1 MIPVRRASFLSAVFA
16 LSFCAVSFCAAWP
29 AAAGLPELRAAW
41 RSAGTEAQYKTVAL
55 ELIRFR
61 KERYAKTPEV
71 DYMIAT
77 SLCRIAGREA
87 DAIKVFDWILE
98 NYELGADFEIVA
110 NEKAACGQQAAPQQ
124 VAFAILPAQGGAA
137 GVHGKLY
144 FWLDPNAV
152 AVGVQPIAFVRSID
166 GADLKARLFPRD
178 QVDAAVAAAKARLG
192 AGFSVTGTSHF
203 VLVTSSG
210 QGSQQL
216 KEVAA
221 KLEQFMAFYSEAYG
235 LRLPSHL
242 VTVYMVPGVK
252 DMKKTA
258 DKLHGL
264 DLPAPVIGY
273 SFREDLS
280 MVAIIPGKEI
290 GTLAHELFHLMVR
303 DQHGDIPPWLEEGI
317 ASLYEVSN
325 VSGKYLP
332 PKPSQADDTEA
343 APVVDVGSPPM
354 VGSRLA
360 VAGVP
365 NWRGCVLRHLW
376 IDRWMGD
383 SIERP
388 TIERLAGMD
397 WRAFN
402 EPQSNEPL
410 AQQAVNM
417 ATARYLMLYLQDR
430 DQLLFKVFPAIAR
443 RDPLEI
449 GGPPGED
456 ARARLSEVLGP
467 LDAIDH
473 EFEGWLTGQVSQQ
486 DCPS

>member
-1 MIPVRRASFLSAVFA
+1 MTHVRRASFLSAVFV
-16 LSFCAVSFCAAWP
+16 LSFCAAWP
-29 AAAGLPELRAAW
+29 AAAGLPELREAW
-41 RSAGTEAQYKTVAL
+41 RSAGTEAQYKAVAL
-55 ELIRFR
+55 DLISYR
-61 KERYAKTPEV
+61 KERYAKTPEI

-87 DAIKVFDWILE
+87 DAIKYFDWILK
-98 NYELGADFEIVA
+98 NYELGPDFEIVS

-124 VAFAILPAQGGAA
+124 VAFAILPAQGGAS

-152 AVGVQPIAFVRSID
+152 AVGVQPISFLRTID
-166 GADLKARLFPRD
+166 GAELKARLFPRD
-178 QVDAAVAAAKARLG
+178 AVDAAVSAAEARLG
-192 AGFSVTGTSHF
+192 GRFTVIGTDHF
-203 VLVTSSG
+203 VLATSAG
-210 QGSQQL
+210 QDSQQL
-216 KEVAA
+216 KEIAA
-221 KLEQFMAFYSEAYG
+221 KLERFMAFYSEAYG

-242 VTVYMVPGVK
+242 VTVYMVPGVT
-252 DMKKTA
+252 DMKAAA
-258 DKLHGL
+258 DKLHGIS
-264 DLPAPVIGY
+264 LPEPVIGY

-332 PKPSQADDTEA
+332 PKPSQSDGA
-343 APVVDVGSPPM
+343 AAQPAVDVGSPPM

-383 SIERP
+383 SVERP

-402 EPQSNEPL
+402 EPQGNEPQ
-410 AQQAVNM
+410 AQQAINM
-417 ATARYLMLYLQDR
+417 ATARYLMLYLQDKA
-430 DQLLFKVFPAIAR
+430 QLLFKVFPAIAR

-449 GGPPGED
+449 SGPPGED
-456 ARARLSEVLGP
+456 ARARLAEVLGP

-473 EFEGWLTGQVSQQ
+473 EFEGWLTDQVSQQ

>member
-1 MIPVRRASFLSAVFA
+1 MTRNRVRRASFLPTIFA
-16 LSFCAVSFCAAWP
+16 LSVYAAST
-29 AAAGLPELRAAW
+29 AAAGLPELRDAW
-41 RSAGTEAQYKTVAL
+41 RNAATEAQYKAVAV
-55 ELIRFR
+55 ELIKFR

-77 SLCRIAGREA
+77 SLCRIAGREG
-87 DAIKVFDWILE
+87 DAIAFFNWILD
-98 NYELGADFEIVA
+98 NYELGPDFEVVS

-124 VAFAILPAQGGAA
+124 VAFAILPAQGGAS

-144 FWLDPNAV
+144 FWLDPSAV
-152 AVGVQPIAFVRSID
+152 AVGVQPITFVRSV
-166 GADLKARLFPRD
+166 GGEELKARLFPRD
-178 QVDAAVAAAKARLG
+178 RLDAAVSAAKARLG
-192 AGFSVTGTSHF
+192 SGFTVTGTSHF
-203 VLVTSSG
+203 ILATSSG
-210 QGSQQL
+210 QDSLQV
-216 KEVAA
+216 KEIAA
-221 KLEQFMAFYSEAYG
+221 KLERFMAFYSEAYG

-242 VTVYMVPGVK
+242 VTVYMVPGVN
-252 DMKKTA
+252 DMKKA
-258 DKLHGL
+258 AEKLHGL
-264 DLPAPVIGY
+264 GLPAPVIGY

-332 PKPSQADDTEA
+332 PKPSQSDGTEA
-343 APVVDVGSPPM
+343 QPLVDVGSPPM
-354 VGSRLA
+354 VGSQLA
-360 VAGVP
+360 IAGVP
-365 NWRGCVLRHLW
+365 NWRGCVLQHLW
-376 IDRWMGD
+376 IQRWMGD
-383 SIERP
+383 HVARP

-402 EPQSNEPL
+402 EPESSEPL
-410 AQQAVNM
+410 GQQAVNM
-417 ATARYLMLYLQDR
+417 ATARYLMLFLQDK

-449 GGPPGED
+449 SGRPPTED
-456 ARARLSEVLGP
+456 ARARLAEVLGP

-473 EFEGWLTGQVSQQ
+473 EFEGWLAGQVSQQ
-486 DCPS
+486 ECPG